1 MIRGTVTAQLEA
13 VIEVSLRGPT
23 GRILHVEA
31 VVDTGFDGKLS
42 LPAAVISQLGFPWVR
57 RGEGILADGSEC
69 SLEIYEATVLWDGR
83 ALSVLVD
90 QIDTGP
96 MVGMALLEGYELKA
110 EIRSGGKIT
119 IKRLPPRKRS

>member
-1 MIRGTVTAQLEA
+1 VGQRGEYF
-13 VIEVSLRGPT
+13 I
-23 GRILHVEA
+23 VEA

-42 LPAAVISQLGFPWVR
+42 LPAAVLSQLGFPWVR
-57 RGEGILADGSEC
+57 RGEGILADGREC

-90 QIDTGP
+90 QIDTDP
-96 MVGMALLEGYELKA
+96 MVGMALLEGYELKV
-110 EIRSGGKIT
+110 EIRSGGRVL